1 MICIDRL
8 TKRYGALL
16 AVDNLTMEVAEG
28 ETLGFIGP
36 NGAGKTTTLKI
47 LATLLR
53 PSAGS
58 AEIAG
63 YNIHRQPAKVRQ
75 VLGYMPDFCGVY
87 EDMRVRE
94 YLHFFGAAYG
104 LTGSKVDGMVDD
116 VLALTDLSEK
126 ADALADSLSR
136 GMQQRLQLARV
147 LLHDP
152 KVLLLDEPASGL
164 DPRARIE
171 MRMLLKE
178 LRDMGKTIIVSS
190 HILAELGELC
200 TSIAI
205 IEQGRLLYQGNVQ
218 EALRQTDGLGARRLR
233 VGVTDRVEEARALL
247 RAQDGVTDVVLHDDL
262 LEVEAE
268 AGWDTARLYDLMR
281 ENDFR
286 LHRLADERASLEDA
300 FMHLTKGKV
309 Q

>member
-1 MICIDRL
+1 MIKILNL
-8 TKRYGALL
+8 TKRYGGLTALDAL
-16 AVDNLTMEVAEG
+16 SMEIAEG

-53 PSAGS
+53 PTSGA
-58 AEIAG
+58 AEVG
-63 YNIHRQPAKVRQ
+63 GFNIRRHPAKVREI
-75 VLGYMPDFCGVY
+75 LGYMPDFCGVY

-104 LTGSKVDGMVDD
+104 LSSSKAQKMVDD
-116 VLALTDLSEK
+116 VLALTDLTEK
-126 ADALADSLSR
+126 ADAMADSLSR

-171 MRMLLKE
+171 IRTLLQE
-178 LRDMGKTIIVSS
+178 LRRMGKTIIISS
-190 HILAELGELC
+190 HILAELAELC

-205 IEQGRLLYQGNVQ
+205 IEQGRLLYHGNVQ
-218 EALRQTDGLGARRLR
+218 EAIEQARSMRPPIIFVGLARNA
-233 VGVTDRVEEARALL
+233 EEACRLL
-247 RAQDGVTDVVLHDDL
+247 RAQQGISEVRLNNDQAEITHDGTWTTGRIFDL
-262 LEVEAE
+262 LTEH
-268 AGWDTARLYDLMR
+268 
-281 ENDFR
+281 DFR
-286 LHRLADERASLEDA
+286 LTRLEDEHANLEDA
-300 FMHLTKGKV
+300 FMHLTRGKV